1 MKKRFGFTLVELL
14 VVIAII
20 AILAGLLLP
29 ALQRARES
37 AYRAQCTS
45 NVRQLGVG
53 LENYSTQNV
62 LMNPSYPQT
71 SLWDGLYK
79 ADPANP
85 TQGKGLVPDWNVYQ
99 CPSEGETQQAG
110 VDPWSSAGAEAASM
124 ATDYAKDDWSVNNPH
139 DMEPDVVIVG
149 DAIYDG
155 DDDGDDDDRVHDDRQ
170 HDDALNTDSDGD
182 GAVDGHTTNHGG
194 SEPGAVILV
203 FKDKSG
209 SQATLPGSFPASISV
224 DRSRIGGDRLYQ
236 LDGTDNSTNA
246 NEVWLHR
253 P

>member
-1 MKKRFGFTLVELL
+1 MKKRLGFTLVELL

-62 LMNPSYPQT
+62 LMNPSYPET

-79 ADPANP
+79 PDASNP

-110 VDPWSSAGAEAASM
+110 VDPWSSGGDEAASM

-149 DAIYDG
+149 DAIYDS
-155 DDDGDDDDRVHDDRQ
+155 DGDTDDRVHDDRQ
-170 HDDALNTDSDGD
+170 HGD
-182 GAVDGHTTNHGG
+182 GVDFTTDNLGEEGNTTNHGG

-203 FKDKSG
+203 YKDKSG
-209 SQATLPGSFPASISV
+209 TQVTLPGSFPDSIIV
-224 DRSRIGGDRLYQ
+224 DRSRFPDDSLYQ
-236 LDGTDNSTNA
+236 LDAENNTSD